1 VRLLHLRGQRVVRQL
16 LEERFGGA
24 KQTGL
29 IRRAAAA
36 RSEASQLLKAQG
48 HNPSIP

>member
-1 VRLLHLRGQRVVRQL
+1 L
-16 LEERFGGA
+16 LEEGLGGA

-29 IRRAAAA
+29 IRRPAAAP
-36 RSEASQLLKAQG
+36 SEASQLLKTQG